1 MVNLSDISTLKNIIG
16 AVSTKMASLILNYL
30 VNNPMS
36 TVASIHK
43 DLGIEQP
50 SVSRTLS
57 DLRAVGAVKMEKS
70 GRNSLYGVNHALFWA
85 ISSAVAEIHRAATDE
100 SPEEPAGTTQPEQ
113 PEQPEQQ
120 PEQQNETIASVDDDD
135 IDF

>member
-30 VNNPMS
+30 NNNPMS
-36 TVASIHK
+36 TVATIHK
-43 DLGIEQP
+43 DLGLEQP

-85 ISSAVAEIHRAATDE
+85 ISSAVAEIHRAATDDL
-100 SPEEPAGTTQPEQ
+100 PETEPTGTTQPEQ
-113 PEQPEQQ
+113 PEQPE